1 MLTVP
6 GPSEI
11 EILASRLQHS
21 CAVLLM
27 LSVLSMTM
35 DLYTLKNVYS
45 DFWCVIVNPDFFAF
59 LAAASVLFCSARS
72 TRGVLRSAQ
81 YAKCF
86 ATIAT
91 IVPIVF
97 ICLLL
102 MSVMLGGYLL
112 LLRVLCVDA
121 RFDARFDARLGDV
134 HLPTATRACWVGEV
148 PPWPGALPPLASPS
162 RPSGGPEAIEARV
175 LTLCKVPS

>member
-6 GPSEI
+6 YPMI

-59 LAAASVLFCSARS
+59 LAAASVLFCSARG

-91 IVPIVF
+91 IVPIVI

-102 MSVMLGGYLL
+102 IGVMLGGYLL

-148 PPWPGALPPLASPS
+148 RGLAPCRPWLALPDPQ
-162 RPSGGPEAIEARV
+162 GGREAIEARV

>member
-6 GPSEI
+6 YPMI

-45 DFWCVIVNPDFFAF
+45 DFWWVIVNPDFFAF
-59 LAAASVLFCSARS
+59 LAAASVLFSARG

-81 YAKCF
+81 YMPSASRQS
-86 ATIAT
+86 
-91 IVPIVF
+91 PQSSQSSS
-97 ICLLL
+97 
-102 MSVMLGGYLL
+102 SVS
-112 LLRVLCVDA
+112 
-121 RFDARFDARLGDV
+121 F
-134 HLPTATRACWVGEV
+134 
-148 PPWPGALPPLASPS
+148 
-162 RPSGGPEAIEARV
+162 
-175 LTLCKVPS
+175 

>member
-27 LSVLSMTM
+27 LSVLSMMMTM
-35 DLYTLKNVYS
+35 QLYTLKDVYS
-45 DFWCVIVNPDFFAF
+45 DFWCVLTMIVNPDFFAF
-59 LAAASVLFCSARS
+59 LAAASVLFSARG
-72 TRGVLRSAQ
+72 TRGVLSSAQ

-97 ICLLL
+97 IWLPLLCLLL

-148 PPWPGALPPLASPS
+148 RGLAPCRPWLALPDPQ
-162 RPSGGPEAIEARV
+162 GGPRRSK
-175 LTLCKVPS
+175 LGS

>member
-35 DLYTLKNVYS
+35 QLYTLKDVYS
-45 DFWCVIVNPDFFAF
+45 DFWCVLTMIVDPDFFAF

-148 PPWPGALPPLASPS
+148 RGLAPCRPWLALPDPQ
-162 RPSGGPEAIEARV
+162 GGPRRSK
-175 LTLCKVPS
+175 LGS